1 MGWFDRLLGRQKEQA
16 HEAPMEEE
24 QISEADRAEER
35 VAEARDESL
44 ETEGRIPP
52 GTG

>member
-16 HEAPMEEE
+16 HEAPVEEE

-35 VAEARDESL
+35 VAEPHDDSL
-44 ETEGRIPP
+44 EPWGRLPP
-52 GTG
+52 GTC